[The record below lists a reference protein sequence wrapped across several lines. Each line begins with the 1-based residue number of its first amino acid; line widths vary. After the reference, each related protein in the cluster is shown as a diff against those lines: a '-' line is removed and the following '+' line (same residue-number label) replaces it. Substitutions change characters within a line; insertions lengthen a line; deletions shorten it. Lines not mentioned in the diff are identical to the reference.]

1 MWMPRAWSGQAGTT
15 AVLGVIL
22 LLATGIPARGAP
34 SPRTGETSICTFS
47 IVAVDSL
54 QGEWGVA
61 VASRFLAVGSVVPWA
76 QAGVGAAATQALANA
91 SLGSRALTLL
101 SRGRTAPEAL
111 EFLLRTDDRRDVHQ
125 VGIVDGAGRA
135 ATHTGTLCDGWAGGV
150 RGAGFCVQ
158 GNALVGE
165 DVVELMAETFQTTS
179 GSLAERLLA
188 ALAAGDGAGGDRRGR
203 QSAAL
208 LIAKARGGYLG
219 EGDRY
224 VDLRVDDAKQPV
236 EELRRL
242 YDLLATTRLPAVHAR
257 LGDEALAVS
266 DRAAAEREYAR
277 VVKLYRDGMARHPES
292 APLRNGLAWFYVQHR
307 VNLDEANALV
317 TEALRLDPG
326 SWEIRDTLAQIHFTR
341 GQFDQARA
349 EAQRALALDPDNAY
363 LKRQVARFETAIAE
377 RERR

>member
-1 MWMPRAWSGQAGTT
+1 MWMSRARSGHAG
-15 AVLGVIL
+15 AAL
-22 LLATGIPARGAP
+22 LLTATLLCATGISGAAAP
-34 SPRTGETSICTFS
+34 PPHSGETTISTFS

-76 QAGVGAAATQALANA
+76 QAGVGAAATQALANS

-101 SRGRTAPEAL
+101 SRGRSAPEAL
-111 EFLLRTDDRRDVHQ
+111 QILLRADDRRGVHQ
-125 VGIVDGAGRA
+125 IGIVDGAGHA
-135 ATHTGTLCDGWAGGV
+135 ATHTGKLCDGWAGGM
-150 RGAGFCVQ
+150 RGVGFCVQ
-158 GNALVGE
+158 GNTLVGK
-165 DVVELMAETFQTTS
+165 DVVEIMAEAFQATP
-179 GSLAERLLA
+179 GSLADRLLA
-188 ALAAGDGAGGDRRGR
+188 ALAAGEGAGGDRRGR

-224 VDLRVDDAKQPV
+224 VDLRVDDAERPV
-236 EELRRL
+236 EELQRL
-242 YDLLATTRLPAVHAR
+242 YDLLATTRLPAVHSR

-266 DRAAAEREYAR
+266 DRAGAEREYAR
-277 VVKLYRDGMARHPES
+277 VVKLYRDGMARHPENAS
-292 APLRNGLAWFYVQHR
+292 LRNGLAWFYVQHR
-307 VNLDEANALV
+307 VNLDEASALV
-317 TEALRLDPG
+317 LEALRLDPD

-341 GQFDQARA
+341 GQFDQARD
-349 EAQRALALDPDNAY
+349 EAQRALALDPNNAY